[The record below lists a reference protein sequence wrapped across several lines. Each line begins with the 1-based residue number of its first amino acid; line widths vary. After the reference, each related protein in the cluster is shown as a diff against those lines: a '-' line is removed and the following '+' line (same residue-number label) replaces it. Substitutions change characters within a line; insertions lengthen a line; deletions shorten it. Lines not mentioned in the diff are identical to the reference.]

1 MVVVI
6 SHKRAFENAKRAL
19 DNFNVEYGNLKK
31 SGRYKAGNDFL
42 FRSYAKKAFEY
53 REYICMLLKERRYGP
68 WSIKDERGA
77 DRFIRKMKEMQ
88 EKGYLELKEKDIT
101 PFDPVTEDIYWE
113 KWKEELSKE
122 IGEAFATSSS

>member
-19 DNFNVEYGNLKK
+19 DNFNEEYGNLKK
-31 SGRYKAGNDFL
+31 SGRCKAGNEFL
-42 FRSYAKKAFEY
+42 LRSYAREAFEY
-53 REYICMLLKERRYGP
+53 REYICMLLKERGYGP

-77 DRFIRKMKEMQ
+77 DRFIRKMKEMH
-88 EKGYLELKEKDIT
+88 EEGYLELKEKDIT
-101 PFDPVTEDIYWE
+101 PFDPVTRNIYWE